1 MDGTDDVA
9 LGRFVIAQADTYDR
23 ALDEIRDGRKR
34 THWIWYVFPQ
44 LRGLGT
50 TATSTRY
57 AMQDLD
63 EARRYL
69 AHPVLGPRLRE
80 SVDAMLRQPG
90 DDADAV
96 LGALD
101 AMKFRSCLTLFARA
115 APAGWPFDLALE
127 HFFGG
132 RPDPRTQALLDEQRR
147 QDDA

>member
-1 MDGTDDVA
+1 MDGVDDIA
-9 LGRFVIAQADTYDR
+9 LGRFVAAQAETYGR

-34 THWIWYVFPQ
+34 THWIWFVFPQ

-50 TATSTRY
+50 SATATRY
-57 AMQDLD
+57 AIQDLD

-80 SVDAMLRQPG
+80 SVDAMLRHPG

-115 APAGWPFDLALE
+115 APGGWPFDLALE
-127 HFFGG
+127 RFFGG
-132 RPDPRTQALLDEQRR
+132 RLDARTQALLDEQRR